1 MLRRVAVRLPAAV
14 ARGVERRLHN
24 SSSNAN
30 TSFINPSSTWTA
42 PSGWSHIRTLST
54 RAAAI
59 ASLSSSS
66 DQGWERRRVKAALAI
81 GLSLTAAVVAGSFT
95 SLAQAEAAAAAEK
108 EYTKADVQAHKT
120 KETGVWV
127 TYQGDRKSVV

>member
-1 MLRRVAVRLPAAV
+1 M
-14 ARGVERRLHN
+14 
-24 SSSNAN
+24 
-30 TSFINPSSTWTA
+30 
-42 PSGWSHIRTLST
+42 
-54 RAAAI
+54 
-59 ASLSSSS
+59 
-66 DQGWERRRVKAALAI
+66 KAALAI

-127 TYQGDRKSVV
+127 TYQGGVYDITNFAENHPGRGGGEEGGREGRKERVMWVHRQLVSLPSITHHMHTSISTNYKVAIKS